1 MRTFAIVSIAGIFC
15 LLAGIATLGTAHDDK
30 AWTVPPEF
38 KALKNPLAASPQ
50 VIAAAKELYDDKCA
64 NCHGE
69 KGKGDGPEAEMYDT
83 PPADLTHPGM
93 LDKMT
98 DGEIFWKITQGR
110 RPMPSFRKQ
119 YTDEQ
124 RWQLVH
130 FVRTFAPKP
139 APAPEKPAKAAPVKN
154 TAAKKP

>member
-1 MRTFAIVSIAGIFC
+1 MIC
-15 LLAGIATLGTAHDDK
+15 LLAGIAAAAIAHDDK
-30 AWTVPPEF
+30 AWTAPPEA
-38 KALKNPLAASPQ
+38 KDMKNPVALTPQ
-50 VIAAAKELYDDKCA
+50 ALAAAKELYIDKCA
-64 NCHGE
+64 NCHGDQ
-69 KGKGDGPEAEMYDT
+69 GKGDGPEAEMYDT
-83 PPADLTHPGM
+83 PPRNLAEPGM

-139 APAPEKPAKAAPVKN
+139 APAPEKPAKAAPEKKD
-154 TAAKKP
+154 ASKKP